1 MSPQDHL
8 SYDLSGL
15 IVLFF
20 RPIKSTRLEILQEPW
35 YGGVEAGQTSL
46 MLASRGGHEAVVKLL
61 LEAGADVAS
70 ADCSGQTSLG
80 LASRAGHEAVVK
92 LLLDAGADRTLLEQ
106 PSLEERNELD
116 FGECLLLLALMQ
128 QGHRVEVRIPE

>member
-1 MSPQDHL
+1 
-8 SYDLSGL
+8 
-15 IVLFF
+15 
-20 RPIKSTRLEILQEPW
+20 
-35 YGGVEAGQTSL
+35 

-116 FGECLLLLALMQ
+116 FGECLLLLALLQ
-128 QGHRVEVRIPE
+128 QGHGVEVRIPE